1 MSGDWGEKYNW
12 DWSEICSWLQP
23 ELSRIECVRS
33 HWLVVAA
40 IWLPLSKW
48 CSLNVQ
54 SSVPFLVRNSRKIYN
69 VKHIRN
75 YLEMNDFPQ
84 RPGLIGWFQVKLEN
98 CLSVFSRVQ
107 TLNGSGLGQNQ
118 PGEFWWQW
126 SWEIWESQSVLSL
139 GDHTDNN

>member
-1 MSGDWGEKYNW
+1 MLDLTGCHLTAFVSPNGA
-12 DWSEICSWLQP
+12 
-23 ELSRIECVRS
+23 RS
-33 HWLVVAA
+33 MFRAA
-40 IWLPLSKW
+40 
-48 CSLNVQ
+48 
-54 SSVPFLVRNSRKIYN
+54 FLVRNSRKIYN

-118 PGEFWWQW
+118 PGEFW
-126 SWEIWESQSVLSL
+126 
-139 GDHTDNN
+139 